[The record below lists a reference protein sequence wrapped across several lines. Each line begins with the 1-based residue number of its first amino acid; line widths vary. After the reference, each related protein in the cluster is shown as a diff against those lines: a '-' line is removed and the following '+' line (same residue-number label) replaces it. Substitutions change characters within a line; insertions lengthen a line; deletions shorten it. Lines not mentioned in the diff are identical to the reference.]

1 MSDMVETRQAIINGL
16 VLTMDRKW
24 TEFKRGMV
32 VIEGET
38 ITEIGSYDSDYLDQL
53 NIPQSG
59 RIDAKGGI
67 IIPGLVNTHTHIGMS
82 LFRSLADDRAN
93 RLKEVIFPLERSE
106 VTSNFVYISS
116 LHSLT
121 EMILGG
127 TTCFADMYYFS
138 SETARS
144 ARESGIRGII
154 GQAVAGN
161 GGPDAPDFSH
171 AMELVEQL
179 QESVAEEKLLQ
190 PAIAPHAPYS
200 LSEHELIQCATLS
213 ETHGLTIL
221 SHLAEMPFEES
232 YVVDRHGVRPI
243 PFYNRCGLLSR
254 RSTMAHCIFA
264 SPEDRKLLIETQTGI
279 AHNPSAN
286 SKSGK
291 GIAPAFEFYVE
302 GARIGLGTDGPMS
315 GNTMDLIH
323 HLGITS
329 KLQKVRLKNA
339 TVMTPRQVLR
349 CATIGGAEALHMEK
363 ITGSL
368 EVGKRADIAVI
379 GTENPSLFPIYDP
392 YAAIVYSASPSD
404 VILTMVDGKVLMRN
418 RKLTTLDDRLIRK
431 ESYVF
436 VNSIR
441 KRYSHLLGF

>member
-1 MSDMVETRQAIINGL
+1 MINAGETKQAIINGT
-16 VLTMDRKW
+16 VLTMDQQW
-24 TEFKRGMV
+24 TEFEQGMV
-32 VIEGET
+32 VINGAT
-38 ITEIGSYDSDYLDQL
+38 IAEIGPYDHNRLDKLQ
-53 NIPQSG
+53 IPQS
-59 RIDAKGGI
+59 RCIDAQGGI

-82 LFRSLADDRAN
+82 LFRSIADDRPI

-106 VTSNFVYISS
+106 VTSKLVYVSS

-154 GQAVAGN
+154 GQAVASN
-161 GGPDAPDFSH
+161 GGPDAPDFLH
-171 AMELVEQL
+171 AVELVEHL
-179 QESVAEEKLLQ
+179 REFIAGEKLLQ
-190 PAIAPHAPYS
+190 AAIAPHAPYS
-200 LSEHELIQCATLS
+200 LTKHELIKCASLS
-213 ETHGLTIL
+213 ETYDLTIL

-232 YVVDRHGVRPI
+232 FVVEHHGLRPI
-243 PFYNRCGLLSR
+243 PFYNQCGLLNQ

-264 SPEDRKLLIETQTGI
+264 SQEDRKLLIETQTGI

-323 HLGITS
+323 QLGITA

-368 EVGKRADIAVI
+368 EIGKQADIAVI
-379 GTENPSLFPIYDP
+379 GTKNPSLFPIYDP

-418 RKLTTLDDRLIRK
+418 HKLTTLDDQIIRK
-431 ESYVF
+431 ESYDF

-441 KRYSHLLGF
+441 KRYSHLLGS